1 MAEYQP
7 VTIGSDV
14 LASYAPFLA
23 LGLFLGVLALLESG
37 RLLGARRR
45 ARGRAGESDGAGAV
59 DGAVFALLG
68 LLIAFT
74 FSGAAARFDERRQ
87 QITEEANAIGT
98 AWLRIDLLPSASQAP
113 IRGLFRQ
120 YLDSRLATY
129 RKLRDDIGAADN
141 EAARSIELQGQIWTS
156 AVAASRESSTTTAAM
171 LLLPALNAMIDIT
184 TTRFVASR
192 MHPPAIVYVMLV
204 IVTLISAVL
213 AGYGMAAAKS
223 RSWIHMIGYAVVI
236 AATVYVILDLEY
248 PRLGFVRIDAAD
260 QVLID
265 LRRGWD

>member
-1 MAEYQP
+1 M
-7 VTIGSDV
+7 TIGSDA

-23 LGLFLGVLALLESG
+23 LGLFLGVLALLEAG

-45 ARGRAGESDGAGAV
+45 ARGLAGENDGAGAV
-59 DGAVFALLG
+59 EGAVFALLG

-74 FSGAAARFDERRQ
+74 FSGAAARFDDRRQ

-98 AWLRIDLLPSASQAP
+98 AWLRIDLLPAASQAP
-113 IRGLFRQ
+113 MRGLFRQ

-129 RKLRDDIGAADN
+129 QKLRESMEAALN
-141 EAARSIELQGQIWTS
+141 EAARSNELQGQIWTS
-156 AVAASRESSTTTAAM
+156 AVTASRESSNTVAAM
-171 LLLPALNAMIDIT
+171 LLLQALNAMIDIT
-184 TTRFVASR
+184 TTRFAASR

-213 AGYGMAAAKS
+213 AGYGMAAANS
-223 RSWIHMIGYAVVI
+223 RSWLHVIGYAIVI

-248 PRLGFVRIDAAD
+248 PRLGFIRIDSAD
-260 QVLID
+260 QLLID
-265 LRRGWD
+265 LRRGMN